1 MVNGHIQTARHAK
14 LVPVMP
20 YAVYKV
26 ACICWFTSTQK
37 CVTLS
42 ISEAEYVA
50 LGDGSWLKGPGNIVA
65 RLWIAGLTPPQF
77 QIAMRCRCEF
87 MSAKGDPARAMEVT
101 QRMVEQFEK
110 AQQFLRASVPT
121 GNREKNNGE
130 DGGEVAV
137 EASVKS
143 TGSSLKKTSMFRGR
157 WASCGEKG
165 HK

>member
-1 MVNGHIQTARHAK
+1 MT
-14 LVPVMP
+14 
-20 YAVYKV
+20 
-26 ACICWFTSTQK
+26 CICWFISTQK
-37 CVTLS
+37 YATLS

-50 LGDGSWLKGPGNIVA
+50 LGDGSWLKGPGKIVA

-77 QIAMRCRCEF
+77 QMAVRCRCEF

-121 GNREKNNGE
+121 GNRKKNNG

-137 EASVKS
+137 GSSVKS
-143 TGSSLKKTSMFRGR
+143 AGSSLKKTSMFRGR
-157 WASCGEKG
+157 
-165 HK
+165 

>member
-1 MVNGHIQTARHAK
+1 M
-14 LVPVMP
+14 
-20 YAVYKV
+20 

-42 ISEAEYVA
+42 TSGAEDVA
-50 LGDGSWLKGPGNIVA
+50 LGDGSWLKGPGKIVA

-77 QIAMRCRCEF
+77 QMAMRCRCEF

-121 GNREKNNGE
+121 GNR
-130 DGGEVAV
+130 
-137 EASVKS
+137 
-143 TGSSLKKTSMFRGR
+143 KKIMGMAAR
-157 WASCGEKG
+157 
-165 HK
+165 